1 MLKLNMIV
9 KIILVI
15 KALCTIVTQVF
26 MFLGFNLYSSMI
38 LFDMIIQIV
47 LLTCD
52 QFATQKEHIN
62 NMYMKVSNIHVIH
75 ASTLQL
81 RKEI

>member
-1 MLKLNMIV
+1 MIV

-62 NMYMKVSNIHVIH
+62 NMYMKVRNIHVIH